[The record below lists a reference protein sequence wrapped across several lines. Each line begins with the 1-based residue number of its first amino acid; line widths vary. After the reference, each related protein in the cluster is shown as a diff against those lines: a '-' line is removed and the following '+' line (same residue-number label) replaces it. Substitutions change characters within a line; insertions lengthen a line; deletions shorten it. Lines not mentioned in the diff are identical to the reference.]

1 MTSNNNNKKKGIK
14 DANKKKEK
22 NEIRVRRI
30 VCTSEGDVRMKERD
44 RERERERER
53 GREEER
59 KKFKNIMERLFF
71 RTQKSEKKNSGL
83 KTKQKRKKKEK

>member
-44 RERERERER
+44 RERERGWE
-53 GREEER
+53 GER

>member
-1 MTSNNNNKKKGIK
+1 M
-14 DANKKKEK
+14 
-22 NEIRVRRI
+22 RRI

-44 RERERERER
+44 RERERER